1 MRAISLS
8 LRDAATS
15 LLVGATIAL
24 IFEIVVQRRASKA
37 SELVVRRSLAPIS
50 SFLSSLQIQLEDLH
64 QKARATVELSHV
76 MTVAQHTGIADI
88 FENRR
93 ELFEKEIKARL
104 AQADVKR
111 ILMVGVSLR
120 DFFAGDSPLYET
132 MTALNE
138 KIRSLNK
145 CGKEAPEVC
154 AIIMKG
160 DCEDAD
166 LRITIEEGT
175 EFRNFEQNLNTK
187 NWREKSR
194 LWSDYKRVTDSWEL
208 HFDQVKLY
216 EFNHLPT
223 GWVLLIESNEPV
235 KNAVYIEQYH
245 YGRLSQGMS
254 GNAIYSCLGGKCPVF
269 KFGQGDVYEIF
280 RNHLYA
286 LCEASSKRAMR
297 KSI

>member
-1 MRAISLS
+1 MNGNIHIASEDLHKAADGRPSKLIIMAMSLILVFSLGLFGIVEVLNTKHAGLEAISLS

-145 CGKEAPEVC
+145 CGKEAPEV
-154 AIIMKG
+154 
-160 DCEDAD
+160 
-166 LRITIEEGT
+166 LR
-175 EFRNFEQNLNTK
+175 N
-187 NWREKSR
+187 
-194 LWSDYKRVTDSWEL
+194 
-208 HFDQVKLY
+208 
-216 EFNHLPT
+216 NH
-223 GWVLLIESNEPV
+223 E
-235 KNAVYIEQYH
+235 
-245 YGRLSQGMS
+245 GRLRGCRL
-254 GNAIYSCLGGKCPVF
+254 A
-269 KFGQGDVYEIF
+269 
-280 RNHLYA
+280 NHD
-286 LCEASSKRAMR
+286 
-297 KSI
+297 